1 MEKELQ
7 VKEGSEASLRAFL
20 KEGAIRR
27 AQRDLRWAEESFIL
41 DEKFWQRGRH

>member
-7 VKEGSEASLRAFL
+7 VKEGSEASLRALL

-27 AQRDLRWAEESFIL
+27 AQRDLRGYPETS
-41 DEKFWQRGRH
+41 